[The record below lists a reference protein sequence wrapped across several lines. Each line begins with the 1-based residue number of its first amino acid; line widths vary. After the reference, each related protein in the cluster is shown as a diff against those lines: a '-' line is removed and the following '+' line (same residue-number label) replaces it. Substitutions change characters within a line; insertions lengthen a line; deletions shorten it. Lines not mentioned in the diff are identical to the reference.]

1 MLPKLILSPTLNFY
15 IVLNVAYHMN
25 HVKIKCIGKCDG
37 EQGAFI
43 SMPETWETTTPK
55 NSKTNKQM
63 TTFPTGY
70 VPSPTLNS
78 KHISNNKNNEQVE
91 GKETTWWLRWLRR
104 LMEVLEQMAV
114 NFELRTGSAIQ

>member
-43 SMPETWETTTPK
+43 SMPETWETTNPK

-78 KHISNNKNNEQVE
+78 
-91 GKETTWWLRWLRR
+91 
-104 LMEVLEQMAV
+104 
-114 NFELRTGSAIQ
+114 